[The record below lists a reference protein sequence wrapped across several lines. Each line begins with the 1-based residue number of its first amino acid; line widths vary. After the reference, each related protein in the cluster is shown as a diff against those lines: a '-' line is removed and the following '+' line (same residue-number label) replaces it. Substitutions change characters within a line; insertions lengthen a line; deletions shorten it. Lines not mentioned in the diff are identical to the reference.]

1 MTNSPTSPPAEAR
14 TADQAAQQPMEPLD
28 FGLMAAAA
36 GIWGSSFLFTAIALE
51 DFHPGLVTLLRIG
64 FGLVAL
70 WLLPAAR
77 RTAAPISSEIWKR
90 LAVLGVVWMGFPL
103 TMFPIAQQWVDS
115 SIAGMLNAGMP
126 IATVIVA
133 ATVFGVPTTGTK
145 LIGVAVGLVGIALI
159 AIPTAQIANTNAIG
173 VLCVLAAVIAYGF
186 AANLAGPLQQEFGA
200 IPVVARALVA
210 AFVVSL
216 PYGLY
221 GLGQSSFAWD
231 SIIACIAL
239 GAGGTGIAY
248 VCGAMLSG
256 RVGAVRMSVVTYLI
270 PIVSA
275 VLGVWFRD
283 ETIGVLAII
292 GTAVVLLGAALTT
305 RNRVA

>member
-1 MTNSPTSPPAEAR
+1 
-14 TADQAAQQPMEPLD
+14 MEPLD
-28 FGLMAAAA
+28 FGLLAAAA
-36 GIWGSSFLFTAIALE
+36 GIWGSSFLFTAIGLD

-70 WLLPAAR
+70 WLMPSARHTQAPLSPADR
-77 RTAAPISSEIWKR
+77 KR
-90 LAVLGVVWMGFPL
+90 IGVLGVVWMAFPL

-115 SIAGMLNAGMP
+115 SIAGMLNAAMP

-133 ATVFGVPTTGTK
+133 ATVFGVATTGTK
-145 LIGVAVGLVGIALI
+145 LFGVAVGLVGIALI
-159 AIPTAQIANTNAIG
+159 AIPTAQIANTNAVG
-173 VLCVLAAVIAYGF
+173 VLLVLAAVIAYGF

-210 AFVVSL
+210 AFVLSL
-216 PYGLY
+216 PYGIY
-221 GLGQSSFAWD
+221 GLIESAFAWD
-231 SIIACIAL
+231 SLVACIAL

-248 VCGAMLSG
+248 VCAAMLSG
-256 RVGAVRMSVVTYLI
+256 RVGAVRMSIVTYLI

-275 VLGVWFRD
+275 VLGVVFRD
-283 ETIGVLAII
+283 ESIGVLAIV

-305 RNRVA
+305 RNRAT